1 MLQENWIE
9 FKGEKLF
16 KSKLPEVENSYPI
29 NSIENSALSFS
40 QLWLSNTSTFIQRSS
55 GSTGTPSLH
64 KIQRFQM
71 QESAAST
78 IKTLGLQAGDT
89 ALLSIS
95 ADFIGGKMM
104 IVRALEHGINLIVGE
119 VSSGPLSSLKKDRQI
134 DFFSFVPYQ
143 LSKLLEVQTEGSIE
157 VLNNAKAIILG
168 GAPVSE
174 TLAQSINKLIKAPVY
189 STYGMTETVSHV
201 ALKRINGTEDNYFIA
216 LDGITFSQDHRN
228 CLVIHAPHITGVDAL
243 HSNDVVRLINKNH
256 FQWLGRYDF
265 VINSGGIKLHPEQ
278 IELKIE
284 KLLKAEGILNEFF
297 VFGQA
302 DEKLGSRLSL
312 IIESAFDKDL
322 IKQILKNGL
331 SPYEIPRAIFESA
344 GFIKTKSDK
353 LDRKATLKKFRIDY
367 I

>member
-1 MLQENWIE
+1 MLKEYWIE
-9 FKGEKLF
+9 FNGEKFF
-16 KSKLPEVENSYPI
+16 KSKLPEVENSYHI
-29 NSIENSALSFS
+29 KSVEYSALSFS
-40 QLWLSNTSTFIQRSS
+40 QLWLSNSSTFIQKSS
-55 GSTGTPSLH
+55 GSTGKPTLH

-71 QESAAST
+71 QASAAST

-104 IVRALEHGINLIVGE
+104 IVRALEHEINLIVGE
-119 VSSGPLSSLKKDRQI
+119 VSSDPLSSLKKDRQI

-143 LSKLLEVQTEGSIE
+143 LSKLLEAPTKGSIAA
-157 VLNNAKAIILG
+157 LNNAKAIILG

-174 TLAQSINKLIKAPVY
+174 TLTIAINKLIEAPVY

-201 ALKRINGTEDNYFIA
+201 ALKRINGTSDNYFIA
-216 LDGITFSQDHRN
+216 LDGITFSQDNRN
-228 CLVIHAPHITGVDAL
+228 CLVIHAPHITGVNAIYT
-243 HSNDVVRLINKNH
+243 NDVVRLINKNH

-284 KLLKAEGILNEFF
+284 KLLKAAGILNEFF

-302 DEKLGSRLSL
+302 DERLGSRLC
-312 IIESAFDKDL
+312 IIIASAFDKDL

-331 SPYEIPRAIFESA
+331 SPYEIPREIFESN

-353 LDRKATLKKFRIDY
+353 LDRKATLKKFRIDH